1 MKIKETALG
10 YETLGGRACRAWLPH
25 LNLFASLNLL
35 AACLG
40 VSTRSPAA
48 ACSQTC
54 QSQQGKRG
62 GGRLGDSGGSR
73 DCGVAEGNVGNGYRR
88 TLAFSSC

>member
-62 GGRLGDSGGSR
+62 GGRLGD
-73 DCGVAEGNVGNGYRR
+73 CGVVEGNVGNGYLR
-88 TLAFSSC
+88 TIAFSSC